1 VKTIQH
7 FPRIEGGKRG
17 LANTLVKVINFGGS
31 TNGVRRKRGGS
42 LSVIFAVRRAR
53 YAQNAIPT
61 SDGIKIILCN
71 ERSWKLEF

>member
-17 LANTLVKVINFGGS
+17 LANILVKVINFGGS
-31 TNGVRRKRGGS
+31 INGVGRKRGGS
-42 LSVIFAVRRAR
+42 SSAIFAVRHAC
-53 YAQNAIPT
+53 YAQNAIST

-71 ERSWKLEF
+71 ERSGKSEF